1 MQTKLQATVEAN
13 VRAALAEDLDG
24 GDLTAALVPDGL
36 VASARIIAREDMILA
51 GRMWAER
58 VFRSL
63 DDTVQIDWQAADG
76 EQLVSGAV
84 LCSLRGPARALLS
97 GERTA
102 LNFLQTLSATAT
114 TTAQYVAAV
123 AHTGARILDTRKTI
137 PGLRL
142 AQKYAVVCGGG
153 TNHRV
158 GLFDAILVKENHI
171 RGAGSITTAVERARE
186 INANVLLEVEVET
199 LAQLDEALL
208 AGVRRILLDNF
219 SLDELRAAVGHNRAH
234 GDDAAELEASGGLT
248 FDDLKA
254 VAETGVDYISVGAL
268 TKHVR
273 AIDLSMRFN

>member
-1 MQTKLQATVEAN
+1 MTLQAAIETN
-13 VRAALAEDLDG
+13 VRAALAEDLG
-24 GDLTAALVPDGL
+24 SGDITAALVPPGSI
-36 VASARIIAREDMILA
+36 ANARIIAREEMILA
-51 GRMWAER
+51 GRRWAEH

-63 DDTVQIDWQAADG
+63 DVEVHIDWQAADG
-76 EQLVSGAV
+76 DRLVAGAE
-84 LCSLRGPARALLS
+84 LCTLHGQARALLG

-114 TTAQYVAAV
+114 TTARYVAAV

-153 TNHRV
+153 TNHRI

-171 RGAGSITTAVERARE
+171 SGAGSIKKAVERARA
-186 INANVLLEVEVET
+186 INPDVLLEVEVET
-199 LAQLDEALL
+199 LAQLDEALG

-219 SLDELRAAVGHNRAH
+219 SPDELRAAVKRNRAD
-234 GDDAAELEASGGLT
+234 GKNVAELEASGGLT
-248 FDDLKA
+248 FEDLTA

-273 AIDLSMRFN
+273 AIDLSMRFD

>member
-1 MQTKLQATVEAN
+1 MTLQAAIETN
-13 VRAALAEDLDG
+13 VRAALAEDLG
-24 GDLTAALVPDGL
+24 SGDITAALVPPGSI
-36 VASARIIAREDMILA
+36 ANARIIAREEMILA
-51 GRMWAER
+51 GRRWAEH

-63 DDTVQIDWQAADG
+63 DVEVHIDWQAADG
-76 EQLVSGAV
+76 DRLVAGAE
-84 LCSLRGPARALLS
+84 LCTLHGQARALLS

-114 TTAQYVAAV
+114 TTARYVAAV

-153 TNHRV
+153 TNHRI

-171 RGAGSITTAVERARE
+171 SGAGSIKKAVERARA
-186 INANVLLEVEVET
+186 INPDVLLEVEVET
-199 LAQLDEALL
+199 LAQLDEALG

-219 SLDELRAAVGHNRAH
+219 SPDELRAAVKRNRAD
-234 GDDAAELEASGGLT
+234 GKNVAELEASGGLT
-248 FDDLKA
+248 FEDLTA

-273 AIDLSMRFN
+273 AIDLSMRFD